1 MGYRVTYDPTL
12 PPATIDALQRL
23 PTTVDGL
30 VVTPYA
36 AAEAPIT
43 LTAWG
48 VLQRC
53 EAVTAEDVAAF
64 RDAHAREPG
73 H

>member
-1 MGYRVTYDPTL
+1 M
-12 PPATIDALQRL
+12 
-23 PTTVDGL
+23 
-30 VVTPYA
+30 TPYA